1 MALDKIKES
10 FYTTSSGVKIK
21 EYQKY
26 VKNLKREK
34 KIYAVAHFDLPSS
47 TVQMRKN
54 QPKAITRMLIHNKIC
69 RGIIEENNGN
79 VIKELGDAV
88 LATFS
93 NTPSACEC
101 ALKVIYNFKQSK
113 LGITTKVTIT
123 AGTIE
128 KILTANK
135 SDVYGLP
142 VNLCNRMAKEA
153 CANSITIEESRYQE
167 VKYGLPQ
174 DPKIRFGR
182 SRNATLADFGRVKL
196 RQITLRC

>member
-1 MALDKIKES
+1 MASVKPES
-10 FYTTSSGVKIK
+10 FDTTNSQHIVTAP
-21 EYQKY
+21 KY

-34 KIYAVAHFDLPSS
+34 KIYAVAHFDLPQS
-47 TVQMRKN
+47 TIQMRKN
-54 QPKAITRMLIHNKIC
+54 QPKAVTRMLIHNRIC
-69 RGIIEENNGN
+69 RGIIEENKGN

-101 ALKVIYNFKQSK
+101 ALKVIHNFRKSN

-128 KILTANK
+128 KISTSK
-135 SDVYGLP
+135 IPDVYGLP
-142 VNLCNRMAKEA
+142 VNLCNRMAKSA
-153 CANSITIEESRYQE
+153 CPNSIIIEDSRYQE

-174 DPKIRFGR
+174 DPKIRFGKP
-182 SRNATLADFGRVKL
+182 RNVKVDDFGNIKL
-196 RQITLRC
+196 REITLHC